1 MFGLFQ
7 SKKEKLLKK
16 YNKLLKESYEL
27 SNVSRKDSDAKLA
40 EANEIL
46 QQIEKIDWLME
57 FSPNL
62 TPKEIIRLGSFGGTY
77 FDTCGGKIDINYKEF
92 PIDWFE
98 NLP

>member
-46 QQIEKIDWLME
+46 QQIEKID
-57 FSPNL
+57 
-62 TPKEIIRLGSFGGTY
+62 
-77 FDTCGGKIDINYKEF
+77 
-92 PIDWFE
+92 
-98 NLP
+98 

>member
-7 SKKEKLLKK
+7 SKKEKLLKM

-46 QQIEKIDWLME
+46 QQIEKID
-57 FSPNL
+57 
-62 TPKEIIRLGSFGGTY
+62 
-77 FDTCGGKIDINYKEF
+77 
-92 PIDWFE
+92 
-98 NLP
+98 

>member
-1 MFGLFQ
+1 MTIYLKKQFYIKSVLNFMFGLFQ

-46 QQIEKIDWLME
+46 QQIEKLD
-57 FSPNL
+57 
-62 TPKEIIRLGSFGGTY
+62 
-77 FDTCGGKIDINYKEF
+77 
-92 PIDWFE
+92 
-98 NLP
+98 

>member
-1 MFGLFQ
+1 MFVLFQ

-46 QQIEKIDWLME
+46 QQIEKID
-57 FSPNL
+57 
-62 TPKEIIRLGSFGGTY
+62 
-77 FDTCGGKIDINYKEF
+77 
-92 PIDWFE
+92 
-98 NLP
+98 